1 MTGSGCQCGAT
12 YYAMHVVQVNT
23 GYQEHAYTGST
34 WLLTSEED

>member
-1 MTGSGCQCGAT
+1 MTDSACQCGAT

-34 WLLTSEED
+34 WLLAEED